1 MKKLIYSLS
10 LILIVTFGCDND
22 DVRVFDKTADER
34 SAEAIATLKS
44 DLTSAENGWLVKY
57 RPVDETGSYYVLLT
71 FHENNK
77 VTIQTDLGADNGEYQ
92 NQTIGYRIDS
102 SLGLELILE
111 NYSFFSYLFEL
122 DQASFGA
129 EYEFNYSGKTD
140 TGELVFTSKTDP
152 AGAATEIVFQPATA
166 GSTNLL
172 GQAVGINLDAF
183 TNDLDRFSSALKLTY
198 VNKDLEFYISLDAV
212 KRVISFNLAARK
224 SNPNVKDDI
233 SESTGYYLEGNDL
246 VLEDPVQTNVSGAT
260 ERVERISL
268 DVLGETSLNVCT
280 EPFIVHTYTGQIGT
294 NDITLETTI
303 ADLAGATFATASD
316 FYYCPL
322 SNIRREGLPLVDE
335 ITTDVA
341 GALEFHLYYD
351 LELANGDEL
360 NGIGFVIQNNN
371 GTITFALKE
380 FTPVLN
386 GNNIVFN
393 FEPGF
398 TLFGEQTTD
407 ANLDNINKYLDALT
421 AGNTTYVFKYAED
434 IYEFNNPC
442 TGWSFVFING
452 N

>member
-1 MKKLIYSLS
+1 MKKLFYSLC
-10 LILIVTFGCDND
+10 LALVVTFSCDND
-22 DVRVFDKTADER
+22 DIRIFDKTADER
-34 SAEAIATLKS
+34 SAEAIAALKS
-44 DLTSAENGWLVKY
+44 DLTGAENGWLVKY
-57 RPVDETGSYYVLLT
+57 RPVDGTGSYYVL
-71 FHENNK
+71 FDFEENNK

-92 NQTIGYRIDS
+92 NQTIGYRIDN

-122 DQASFGA
+122 DEASFGA
-129 EYEFNYSGKTD
+129 EYEFNYTGKTEE
-140 TGELVFTSKTDP
+140 GELMFTSKTDP
-152 AGAATEIVFQPATA
+152 AGAATEIIFQPAT
-166 GSTNLL
+166 GNSDNLL
-172 GQAVGINLDAF
+172 GQEVGINLDAF

-198 VNKDLEFYISLDAV
+198 LNKDVEFYLSLDAV

-224 SNPNVKDDI
+224 SNPNIKDDI

-246 VLEDPVQTNVSGAT
+246 VLEDAVQTNVSGSS
-260 ERVERISL
+260 ERIERISL

-280 EPFIVHTYTGQIGT
+280 DPFIVHTYSGQVGS
-294 NDITLETTI
+294 NNITLETTI
-303 ADLAGATFATASD
+303 ADLSGATFATASD
-316 FYYCPL
+316 FYFCPL
-322 SNIRREGLPLVDE
+322 SNIRRDGFSLVDE
-335 ITTDVA
+335 ITNDVA
-341 GALEFHLYYD
+341 GAIEFHLYYG

-360 NGIGFVIQNNN
+360 NAIGFVVQNSN
-371 GTITFALKE
+371 GTVTFALKE

-407 ANLDNINKYLDALT
+407 VVLENINKYLDALT
-421 AGNTTYVFKYAED
+421 EGNTTYVFKYAED

-452 N
+452 S